1 MSKAFILG
9 GILLLSSTMLGAQNV
24 MILQD
29 PVSSKNFNS
38 EKYSGIRGTPFLMD
52 KWIKGTVTT
61 PVGVYQNLEL
71 KLNVYDNIIV
81 YNKQDEPFELTDKII
96 NFTLMVKESDP
107 STWLVFRKDLSG
119 GDLSKNQYVQVLYE
133 GKVGLY
139 KQPTKQ
145 LAEISEIN
153 AGIVK
158 TFSSNSKYYL
168 LLNNVAQ
175 FVRLNKTELLDAL
188 KDKKDQLQIFI
199 TDKKLSFKKET
210 DAIDLLKY
218 YNTLQ

>member
-1 MSKAFILG
+1 MVKAFILS
-9 GILLLSSTMLGAQNV
+9 GILLLSSSILEAQNV
-24 MILQD
+24 MKLQD

-61 PVGVYQNLEL
+61 PVGEYQNLEL

-81 YNKQDEPFELTDKII
+81 YNKQDEPFELIDKII

-107 STWLVFRKDLSG
+107 STWLVFRKDLTG
-119 GDLSKNQYVQVLYE
+119 GDLSKNQYVQVLHE

-153 AGIVK
+153 AGIVQ

-168 LLNNVAQ
+168 LINNVAQ
-175 FVRLNKTELLDAL
+175 FVRLNKTELLEAL
-188 KDKKDQLQIFI
+188 KDKKDQLQLFVA
-199 TDKKLSFKKET
+199 DKKLSFKKET

>member
-1 MSKAFILG
+1 MVKAFILG
-9 GILLLSSTMLGAQNV
+9 GILLLSSTLLEAQNV
-24 MILQD
+24 MSLQD
-29 PVSSKNFNS
+29 PVSTKNFNS

-107 STWLVFRKDLSG
+107 STWLVFRKDLTG
-119 GDLSKNQYVQVLYE
+119 TDLSKNQYVQVLYE
-133 GKVGLY
+133 GKVSLY

-168 LLNNVAQ
+168 LINNVAQ

-188 KDKKDQLQIFI
+188 KDKKDQLQLFVA
-199 TDKKLSFKKET
+199 DKKLSFKKET

>member
-1 MSKAFILG
+1 MVKAFILG
-9 GILLLSSTMLGAQNV
+9 GILLLSSTLLEAQNV
-24 MILQD
+24 MSLQD
-29 PVSSKNFNS
+29 PVSTKNFNS

-107 STWLVFRKDLSG
+107 STWLLFRKDLTG
-119 GDLSKNQYVQVLYE
+119 TDLSKNQYVQVLYE
-133 GKVGLY
+133 GKVSLY

-168 LLNNVAQ
+168 LINNVAQ

-188 KDKKDQLQIFI
+188 KDNKDQLQLFVA
-199 TDKKLSFKKET
+199 DKKLSFKKET